1 MTRPE
6 ERLPEARLI
15 KKQNEEEDTEDL
27 QDLDFTKSKDGREF
41 NLRKAVQDR
50 EMDRADEDRITN
62 LQAKLVELQAANNA
76 NASFLMDREGRMI
89 RRGDGVDRTNLI
101 DTVTGNLT
109 KLQKNKA
116 QKDEALRNAMRNPYG
131 GWAG

>member
-6 ERLPEARLI
+6 ERLPDARLI

-101 DTVTGNLT
+101 DTITGNLT